1 LCGEEI
7 VVDNRSM
14 KLLIIDD
21 HPVVRDGLA
30 ALLRQLG
37 PEVTVLLAEGVSQGL
52 GLADVHPD
60 LDVVILD
67 LMMPGSDG
75 FGALHEFGRLQPQ
88 LPVVVL
94 SSSEDPRDVRRALAS
109 GALGY
114 IPKSAPPRTI
124 LAAVQFVLAG
134 NVFVP
139 TLMAQDTASTRD
151 QAADHGFPKSGV
163 SLTSRQID
171 VLRLLCE
178 GRSNKEIAR
187 TLGVSQKTV
196 KVHVTAIFKALNV
209 ANRVQAAAVADKA
222 GLI

>member
-1 LCGEEI
+1 
-7 VVDNRSM
+7 M
-14 KLLIIDD
+14 KLLIVDD
-21 HPVVRDGLA
+21 HPVVREGLA
-30 ALLRQLG
+30 ALLRQLA
-37 PEVTVLLAEGVSQGL
+37 PAMTVVLAEGGSEGL
-52 GLADVHPD
+52 DLANKHPD

-67 LMMPGSDG
+67 LAMPGSDG
-75 FGALHEFGRLQPQ
+75 FAMLHEFGKLPPQ
-88 LPVVVL
+88 LPVVVV
-94 SSSEDPRDVRRALAS
+94 SSSEDPRDVRRALAA

-134 NVFVP
+134 NVYVP
-139 TLMAQDTASTRD
+139 TLMAQDTAGVSD
-151 QAADHGFPKSGV
+151 QAEDNGVPKSRV

-178 GRSNKEIAR
+178 GRSNKEIGR

-209 ANRVQAAAVADKA
+209 SNRTQAAAMADKA

>member
-1 LCGEEI
+1 M
-7 VVDNRSM
+7 VDNRSM
-14 KLLIIDD
+14 KLLVIDD

-37 PEVTVLLAEGVSQGL
+37 PEVIVLLAEGASQGL
-52 GLADVHPD
+52 GVADVHPD

-67 LMMPGSDG
+67 LAMPGSDG
-75 FGALHEFGRLQPQ
+75 FAALHEFGRLQPQ

-134 NVFVP
+134 NVYVP
-139 TLMAQDTASTRD
+139 TLMAHESTSDRAED
-151 QAADHGFPKSGV
+151 RSIPRSGV
-163 SLTSRQID
+163 SLTGRQID

-209 ANRVQAAAVADKA
+209 STRTQAAAMADKA